1 MSMSRGPLDGAV
13 LPPSLH
19 MIRYSF
25 LQTFIDQL
33 IYVRSLSRHQDYK
46 MLPYRHIPVEKKIV
60 KIVHELI
67 AIQGNECS

>member
-19 MIRYSF
+19 
-25 LQTFIDQL
+25 T